1 MKHISIGIFIL
12 PLLMGSAKTTINVFA
27 QVDKSEDIYVGEK
40 IGYHIIIDGD
50 NKAGY
55 FPLKKYYF

>member
-1 MKHISIGIFIL
+1 
-12 PLLMGSAKTTINVFA
+12 MGSAKTTINVFA

>member
-1 MKHISIGIFIL
+1 MGIRGIGNTK
-12 PLLMGSAKTTINVFA
+12 AKAFS